1 MRDTLALIL
10 GISLLFSGAIEI
22 LHTLIVD
29 DLLFRSLTHDKLNTI
44 IWTYSNTLS
53 GLILITGLLL
63 QLKYKSHNK
72 RYITPFIL
80 VTLLLFISVFALI
93 YNYATT
99 DTSWFGDLTHSRS
112 YDESMYLIT
121 YLFLLILITPDVY
134 KKQTNLLLKCIF
146 YIAVL
151 QVIGAIY
158 ILFLS
163 TLPSAFKLM
172 IYFIPVICLIA
183 NYTFAFNTIIESQK
197 KLQAN
202 QEILQYIAAHD
213 PLTGLYNRREFEILL
228 SKMISNSER
237 FKDQFA
243 LFVIDIDDFK
253 LINDTLGH
261 TQGDEFMK
269 LFSEQ
274 LSLLTR
280 KGETLSRI
288 GGDEFTLITS
298 KIQSPLSTK
307 KLAERI
313 MKGLNIAYPIDGK
326 PLTITVSIG
335 VATYPIDGETTDML
349 LKHADLAMY
358 EAKKSGK
365 NTCCFYRK

>member
-1 MRDTLALIL
+1 M
-10 GISLLFSGAIEI
+10 
-22 LHTLIVD
+22 
-29 DLLFRSLTHDKLNTI
+29 
-44 IWTYSNTLS
+44 
-53 GLILITGLLL
+53 
-63 QLKYKSHNK
+63 
-72 RYITPFIL
+72 
-80 VTLLLFISVFALI
+80 
-93 YNYATT
+93 
-99 DTSWFGDLTHSRS
+99 
-112 YDESMYLIT
+112 
-121 YLFLLILITPDVY
+121 
-134 KKQTNLLLKCIF
+134 
-146 YIAVL
+146 
-151 QVIGAIY
+151 
-158 ILFLS
+158 
-163 TLPSAFKLM
+163 
-172 IYFIPVICLIA
+172 
-183 NYTFAFNTIIESQK
+183 TFPI
-197 KLQAN
+197 
-202 QEILQYIAAHD
+202 
-213 PLTGLYNRREFEILL
+213 
-228 SKMISNSER
+228 
-237 FKDQFA
+237 
-243 LFVIDIDDFK
+243 
-253 LINDTLGH
+253 
-261 TQGDEFMK
+261 DEFMK